1 MVSVFPCLGRDIL
14 CGVPCLV
21 YPLLFALE
29 EEGKEIMTIEDE
41 KNLEERLTLTAEK
54 EYSAL
59 VTQFVRVRK
68 QYIDGLNELQANIND
83 EISAGVEAAKYE
95 KDGIWVAE
103 DELRDI
109 EKVSQFG
116 VALVQIF
123 NTKKAFQNVWMNPTE
138 VAEAKSRD

>member
-1 MVSVFPCLGRDIL
+1 
-14 CGVPCLV
+14 
-21 YPLLFALE
+21 
-29 EEGKEIMTIEDE
+29 MTTEDE

-54 EYSAL
+54 EYMPL
-59 VTQFVRVRK
+59 VTQFLRIRE
-68 QYIDGLNELQANIND
+68 QYIEGLNELHANIND

-95 KDGIWVAE
+95 KGGIWVPE

-116 VALVQIF
+116 LALVQIF